1 MVNNISYDHLI
12 SGGVKENHSIKFA
25 FDSADDLKLINE
37 SLIDMTKNK
46 RKVNPEKFINYI
58 SSKIKDSNMYY
69 LLLDEV
75 QNLDCFEAILNGY
88 LRKNNLDIYVTGS
101 NSKFLS
107 SDIITEFRG
116 RGDEI
121 RIYPLTFSEFF
132 SAYEGSKEEAF
143 DEYLLYG
150 GLPALFMMKT
160 DEQKINY
167 LESQMENV
175 YLKDIVYRYNLK
187 NDNNISELLNIMASG
202 ISTLVNPLKLAN
214 TFKSLKNSSISVN
227 TITNYINYL
236 EESFLINCV
245 KRYDVKGKKYIN
257 TPFKIYFE
265 DIGLRNSRIN
275 FRQVEVTHIMKN
287 IIYNELIYRGFKV
300 DVGVVNSFEK
310 DDTGKRIKKQY
321 EIDFIAVL
329 GSNKYYIQ
337 SAYEIMNEDKFMQ
350 ETRSF
355 DKVDD
360 SFKKII
366 IVYNTMKP
374 RRSDKG
380 YLIVGIKEFLLNEN
394 SLEI

>member
-1 MVNNISYDHLI
+1 
-12 SGGVKENHSIKFA
+12 
-25 FDSADDLKLINE
+25 
-37 SLIDMTKNK
+37 
-46 RKVNPEKFINYI
+46 
-58 SSKIKDSNMYY
+58 
-69 LLLDEV
+69 
-75 QNLDCFEAILNGY
+75 
-88 LRKNNLDIYVTGS
+88 
-101 NSKFLS
+101 
-107 SDIITEFRG
+107 
-116 RGDEI
+116 
-121 RIYPLTFSEFF
+121 
-132 SAYEGSKEEAF
+132 
-143 DEYLLYG
+143 
-150 GLPALFMMKT
+150 MKT

-275 FRQVEVTHIMKN
+275 FRQVEVTHIMEN